1 MRSTEQ
7 LHIQLLEALSQLTK
21 LRPDWRLG
29 QTVANLAMTAGRMNA
44 GGVWDLEDDEALL
57 AARTLIAEYSQIDSN
72 VTSTGAVSDG
82 NRRTDSAS
90 HSALA
95 GDDGR

>member
-1 MRSTEQ
+1 MRPTDQ

-29 QTVANLAMTAGRMNA
+29 QTVANLAMTAGRMDA

-57 AARTLIAEYSQIDSN
+57 AARTLIAQYSQIDSN
-72 VTSTGAVSDG
+72 VATPGAVPDG
-82 NRRTDSAS
+82 NRPMDSAP
-90 HSALA
+90 HSAVA
-95 GDDGR
+95 SGDSR